1 MNCILFAFSIWSK
14 TFSRQKLSS
23 GIPKVEGDGPLRLA
37 TRRALPGQLRVQR
50 RHIAKGEINLHKK
63 VWKKSLIKPCLVKQR
78 KCNQCTNKLIHSS
91 LSWLSAGW
99 LWCLPTWVWVDFDL
113 DLTHLPC
120 QFCLVPICL
129 GRIRQTLEHLNPMQP
144 NVGRRPPESPCIL
157 NLTNRRPTSSRRSG
171 GWWRSWKW
179 LKSAW
184 WARRRG
190 GTGPSPGRC
199 WRWRTKS
206 VR

>member
-1 MNCILFAFSIWSK
+1 MPSML
-14 TFSRQKLSS
+14 
-23 GIPKVEGDGPLRLA
+23 
-37 TRRALPGQLRVQR
+37 
-50 RHIAKGEINLHKK
+50 
-63 VWKKSLIKPCLVKQR
+63 KQR
-78 KCNQCTNKLIHSS
+78 KFKLCTTKGNYFCKKCLTNCQIAPVGARTHTCCNISNLWDSHFIHKVPPLLVLKLST
-91 LSWLSAGW
+91 GW
-99 LWCLPTWVWVDFDL
+99 LRWLPTGVWVDFDL
-113 DLTHLPC
+113 DLSHLPC

-190 GTGPSPGRC
+190 GTGPSPGLC